1 MDAVIASPIAAAA
14 GGSFLIESRTPDEI
28 FTPEDLSEEQRQ
40 IAATAELFAREE
52 ILPHAAAIE
61 AKEPGALTAVL
72 RKIAELGFTAL
83 DIPEEFG
90 GLGMDKVSST
100 LITDHISVLASFSTA
115 FGAHIGIATLPLVWY
130 GTEEQKQRY
139 LPKLATCE
147 WIGAYGLSEASS
159 GSDAMNIRTRAVL
172 SSDGAHYILNG
183 EKQWLTNCGI
193 ADLYTVFAKIDGE
206 KFSAFLIERATPG
219 LTVGA
224 EEHKLGIHGS
234 STCPLVLQDCKIPAG
249 NLLGEAGKGHH
260 IAFNVLNVG
269 RFKLGVAC
277 IGGARH
283 ALAQMIRYA
292 KERKAFGKPIAEF
305 GLIQR
310 KISSAAAQLY
320 AAESMAYRLAGL
332 IDARLDTARLDSARA
347 EQTGGPSGQ
356 SIDVPRKIEEY
367 AVECSILKVYGSEML
382 TLVADEL
389 IATMGGYGY
398 VEEYPAERTYR
409 DARINRIFEGTNE
422 INRLII
428 TGWMMKRAMSGKL
441 PLLGAIK
448 RVMDEVM
455 EPPAFGGDSDAGQPL
470 AHETA
475 VLAAVKKMALFAA
488 GVASQRFMTALEEQ
502 QEIMADL
509 ADMISQVFALESA
522 LVRAQ
527 KIASA
532 GRGSAEVAAAM
543 TGLLAE
549 ESMALAEQAARRVL
563 AASSEGDAL
572 DHAVGDS
579 AAPGAIDAVRCG
591 HVEPRRGSQVHRAG
605 TLSFLKDEL
614 PVLMQPAPS
623 DSKTIRVLLA
633 EAESSLA
640 EGPHAE
646 RARRD
651 AETLLL
657 HAIREDVPDANL
669 AWLIAHDNET
679 LPAHARHGFSR
690 VGRTPPCRRAHSIH
704 YGRG

>member
-455 EPPAFGGDSDAGQPL
+455 EPPAFGGDSGCRPAAGARDGGAGSSKEDGAVCGGRGQP
-470 AHETA
+470 AIH
-475 VLAAVKKMALFAA
+475 
-488 GVASQRFMTALEEQ
+488 
-502 QEIMADL
+502 D
-509 ADMISQVFALESA
+509 
-522 LVRAQ
+522 
-527 KIASA
+527 
-532 GRGSAEVAAAM
+532 
-543 TGLLAE
+543 
-549 ESMALAEQAARRVL
+549 
-563 AASSEGDAL
+563 
-572 DHAVGDS
+572 
-579 AAPGAIDAVRCG
+579 GA
-591 HVEPRRGSQVHRAG
+591 
-605 TLSFLKDEL
+605 
-614 PVLMQPAPS
+614 
-623 DSKTIRVLLA
+623 
-633 EAESSLA
+633 
-640 EGPHAE
+640 
-646 RARRD
+646 
-651 AETLLL
+651 
-657 HAIREDVPDANL
+657 
-669 AWLIAHDNET
+669 
-679 LPAHARHGFSR
+679 
-690 VGRTPPCRRAHSIH
+690 
-704 YGRG
+704 

>member
-1 MDAVIASPIAAAA
+1 MDDALTASPIVAAT
-14 GGSFLIESRTPDEI
+14 GGSFLIESRTPDEV
-28 FTPEDLSEEQRQ
+28 FTPEDLSEEHRQ
-40 IAATAELFAREE
+40 IAATAERFAREE
-52 ILPHAAAIE
+52 ILPRIAAIE
-61 AKEPGALTAVL
+61 RKEPGAMAAAL
-72 RKIAELGFTAL
+72 RKAAEMGFTAV
-83 DIPEEFG
+83 DVPEEYG

-100 LITDHISVLASFSTA
+100 LIVDHISVLASFSTA
-115 FGAHIGIATLPLVWY
+115 FGAHAGIGTLPLVWY
-130 GTEEQKQRY
+130 GSIEQKQRY
-139 LPKLATCE
+139 LPKLASCE

-159 GSDAMNIRTRAVL
+159 GSDAMNIRTRATL
-172 SSDGAHYILNG
+172 TPDGGHYILTG
-183 EKQWLTNCGI
+183 EKQWITNGGI

-206 KFSAFLIERATPG
+206 KFSAFLVERRTPG
-219 LTVGA
+219 LIVGT

-234 STCPLVLQDCKIPAG
+234 STCPLVLQDCKIPMD

-269 RFKLGVAC
+269 RFKLAVAC

-283 ALAQMIRYA
+283 ALAQMIHYA
-292 KERKAFGKPIAEF
+292 KDRRAFGKPIAEF
-305 GLIQR
+305 GLIRR

-332 IDARLDTARLDSARA
+332 MDAKRGHATTGTAQA
-347 EQTGGPSGQ
+347 EPNL
-356 SIDVPRKIEEY
+356 DVPRLIEEY

-455 EPPAFGGDSDAGQPL
+455 EPPAFGGDADAGPL
-470 AHETA
+470 AHEA
-475 VLAAVKKMALFAA
+475 KVLAAVKKMALFAA
-488 GVASQRFMTALEEQ
+488 GVASQRFMTGLEEQ

-527 KIASA
+527 KIAHA
-532 GRGSAEVAAAM
+532 GLGSAEVAAAM
-543 TGLLAE
+543 TGLLAD
-549 ESMALAEQAARRVL
+549 ESMALAERAARRVL
-563 AASSEGDAL
+563 AACSEGDAL
-572 DHAVGDS
+572 ETQLAILRRLARVVPADVVALSHAV
-579 AAPGAIDAVRCG
+579 A
-591 HVEPRRGSQVHRAG
+591 
-605 TLSFLKDEL
+605 K
-614 PVLMQPAPS
+614 
-623 DSKTIRVLLA
+623 
-633 EAESSLA
+633 
-640 EGPHAE
+640 
-646 RARRD
+646 
-651 AETLLL
+651 
-657 HAIREDVPDANL
+657 HAIAMERYPV
-669 AWLIAHDNET
+669 
-679 LPAHARHGFSR
+679 
-690 VGRTPPCRRAHSIH
+690 
-704 YGRG
+704 